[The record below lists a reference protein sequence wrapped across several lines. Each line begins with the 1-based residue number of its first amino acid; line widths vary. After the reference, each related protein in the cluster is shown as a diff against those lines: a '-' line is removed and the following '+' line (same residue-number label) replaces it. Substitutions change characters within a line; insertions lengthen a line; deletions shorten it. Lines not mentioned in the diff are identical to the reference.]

1 MLMHHELVP
10 KGHTCKECQGVFPD
24 VQFSVN
30 VNKHC
35 NGKTYTN
42 VKKICSGCYNKKYF
56 TYREPQ
62 SRIPKDERRALKR
75 VEIAKYFKEVN
86 YENTNTNQK
95 QSVI

>member
-1 MLMHHELVP
+1 MHHELVQ
-10 KGHTCKECQGVFPD
+10 KGHTCRDCKGVYPK

-56 TYREPQ
+56 TTRKYKKKL
-62 SRIPKDERRALKR
+62 SR
-75 VEIAKYFKEVN
+75 VEVVEKWTNELRGYFKGVS
-86 YENTNTNQK
+86 YEA
-95 QSVI
+95 